1 MTTQTLKVCNAMSV
15 TIEIDKD
22 ENTLRWHEN
31 EADTEMEYDGID
43 GWGNVLKV
51 VHDAAT
57 QAGMEFV
64 EGPDEYKDVDGW
76 RCPAIQPASSP
87 VA

>member
-15 TIEIDKD
+15 TIEIDKA

-31 EADTEMEYDGID
+31 EADTEYDG
-43 GWGNVLKV
+43 WAYVLKV
-51 VHDAAT
+51 VHEAAEK
-57 QAGMEFV
+57 AGMEFV